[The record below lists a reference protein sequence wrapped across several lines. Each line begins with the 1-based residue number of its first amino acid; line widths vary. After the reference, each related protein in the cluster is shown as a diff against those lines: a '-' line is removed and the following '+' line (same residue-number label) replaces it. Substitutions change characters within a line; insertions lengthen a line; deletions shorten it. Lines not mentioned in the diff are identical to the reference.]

1 MSVTPSPH
9 PLLAVLATAGLAVGL
24 AACGQS
30 EVVPAQATT
39 TTVAVDEAA
48 PTGSPEELLAFVRDR
63 SLELGLRIAE
73 GGSREA
79 LEQIEQ
85 AWAAAGP
92 GIEDVN
98 GTAYRTV
105 DSMVG
110 LLRVAVER
118 RRPADADKAAR
129 NIDAVYE
136 RLVGGPAAGV
146 P

>member
-1 MSVTPSPH
+1 MSATPCPRRV
-9 PLLAVLATAGLAVGL
+9 LGALATAGLALVV

-39 TTVAVDEAA
+39 TTVAVDQAA

-79 LEQIEQ
+79 LDQIEQ
-85 AWAAAGP
+85 AWATAGP

-136 RLVGGPAAGV
+136 RLVGGPAAGT